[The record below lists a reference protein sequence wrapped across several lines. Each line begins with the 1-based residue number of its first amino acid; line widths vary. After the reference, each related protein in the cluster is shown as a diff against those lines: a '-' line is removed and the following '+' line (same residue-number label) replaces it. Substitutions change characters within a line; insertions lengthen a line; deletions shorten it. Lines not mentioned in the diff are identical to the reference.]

1 MTRPRADSIALTSWI
16 ALTIAACA
24 PPAEAPSRT
33 QAKGAIPKMKMA
45 TEIPSSVTTP
55 DEVDTSIGKI
65 EFFDGVPTQESVRT
79 LYENLDRMNG
89 VQAFLAGLPAA
100 STFALYD
107 GPKAIGADR
116 PNKIQIW
123 QKLMDSKTLLLTGNT
138 STLYSFTTLDLKAD
152 GATVIDLPPG
162 MLGAIDSAWF
172 RYVGDFGP
180 AGQDRGKGGKY
191 VVLPPGYEGEVPEDH
206 FVLRSPTYRNWIFL
220 RGSIAKGVD
229 AAAKNV
235 EDHLRVYPL
244 AEADNPPET
253 EFVTATGKEMN
264 TLPANDFSFFEQLNE
279 VVQYE
284 PLESLDPRTRGLFAA
299 IGIVKGQPFQPD
311 ERMKKLLTDA
321 VAIGNGTARAITF
334 YPRTPGNYIY
344 GEDSG
349 WLMAFANK
357 NTSFTYDGAY
367 DTEAATWFY
376 YNAIG
381 VTPAMAV
388 TRAGAGSDYGIV
400 ATDTKKRALDGA
412 KTYRLTLPPNVPVNN
427 FWAVT
432 IYDTQTRS
440 MLQTDEAYPTIGSQ
454 TQGIEKNADG
464 SFDVYFAP
472 RAPTSKESNW
482 LQTIPGKSWIA
493 VLRMY
498 GPEEAWIQKT
508 WRPSEIELVE

>member
-1 MTRPRADSIALTSWI
+1 MKTSKLMNMVLAGLLVSSLAATSWAQSPKLKMTTDI
-16 ALTIAACA
+16 
-24 PPAEAPSRT
+24 PAS
-33 QAKGAIPKMKMA
+33 I
-45 TEIPSSVTTP
+45 TTP
-55 DEVDTSIGKI
+55 DQVSTSIGTLK
-65 EFFDGVPTQESVRT
+65 FFDGVPTDETVKT
-79 LYENLDRMNG
+79 VYDNLDRMRG
-89 VQAFLAGLPAA
+89 VEAFLAGLPAA

-116 PNKIQIW
+116 ANKIQIW

-138 STLYSFTTLDLKAD
+138 STLYSFTTLDLKTD
-152 GATVIDLPPG
+152 GATVVELPPG

-180 AGQDRGKGGKY
+180 AGQDKGKGGKY
-191 VVLPPGYEGEVPEDH
+191 IVLPPEYKGTVPEGY
-206 FVLRSPTYRNWIFL
+206 FILKSPTYRNWIFL

-229 AAAKNV
+229 TAV
-235 EDHLRVYPL
+235 ENITANLRIYPL
-244 AEADNPPET
+244 SKAGNPPKT
-253 EFVTATGKEMN
+253 EFVKATGKVIN
-264 TLPANDFSFFEQLNE
+264 TIPANDFGFYEQLNE

-284 PLESLDPRTRGLFAA
+284 PIESLDPQTRGLFAA
-299 IGIVKGQPFQPD
+299 IGIVKGKPFNPD

-344 GEDSG
+344 GKDSG
-349 WLMAFANK
+349 WIMAFADK
-357 NTSFTYDGAY
+357 NPSFIYDGAY
-367 DTEAATWFY
+367 NTEAATWFY

-388 TRAGAGSDYGIV
+388 TRAGAGSDYGII
-400 ATDTKKRALDGA
+400 ATDKKKQALDGA
-412 KTYRLTLPPNVPVNN
+412 KTYKIRLPKDVPVKA

-440 MLQTDEAYPTIGSQ
+440 QLQTDQPYPTIGSQ
-454 TQGIEKNADG
+454 TKGIQKNADG

-472 RAPTSKESNW
+472 KAPKGKENNW

-498 GPEEAWIQKT
+498 APEEAWIDKT
-508 WRPSEIELVE
+508 WRPSEIELVK

>member
-1 MTRPRADSIALTSWI
+1 MTTKFLTALAIAGVV
-16 ALTIAACA
+16 AASTVTA
-24 PPAEAPSRT
+24 T
-33 QAKGAIPKMKMA
+33 QAPKMKM
-45 TEIPSSVTTP
+45 TTDIPVSITTA
-55 DEVDTSIGKI
+55 DKIDTSIGKL
-65 EFFDGVPTQESVRT
+65 EYFDGVPTPDTVQTV
-79 LYENLDRMNG
+79 YDNLDRMNG

-107 GPKAIGADR
+107 GPKAIGADS

-123 QKLMDSKTLLLTGNT
+123 QQLMDSKTLLLTGNT
-138 STLYSFTTLDLKAD
+138 STLYSFTTLDLKTD
-152 GATVIDLPPG
+152 GATVIELPPG

-180 AGQDRGKGGKY
+180 AGQDKGKGGKY
-191 VVLPPGYEGEVPEDH
+191 VVLPPGYKGKVPEGY
-206 FVLRSPTYRNWIFL
+206 FVLKSPTYRNWIFL

-229 AAAKNV
+229 AAVKNIASN
-235 EDHLRVYPL
+235 LRIYPL
-244 AEADNPPET
+244 ATADNPPKT
-253 EFVTATGKEMN
+253 EFVTATGKVIN
-264 TLPANDFSFFEQLNE
+264 TVPANDFNFYEQLNE

-284 PLESLDPRTRGLFAA
+284 PIESLDPQTRGLFAS
-299 IGIVKGQPFQPD
+299 IGIIKGQPFSPD
-311 ERMKKLLTDA
+311 ARMKKLLTDA

-344 GEDSG
+344 GKDSG
-349 WLMAFANK
+349 WLMAYANK

-367 DTEAATWFY
+367 NTEAATWFY

-388 TRAGAGSDYGIV
+388 TRAGAGSDYGII
-400 ATDTKKRALDGA
+400 ATDTKQQALDGA
-412 KTYRLTLPPNVPVNN
+412 KTYSLTLPKDVPVKA

-440 MLQTDEAYPTIGSQ
+440 QLQTDQPYPTIGSQ
-454 TQGIEKNADG
+454 TEGIQKNADG

-472 RAPTSKESNW
+472 KAPKGKENNW

-498 GPEEAWIQKT
+498 GPEEAWIKQT
-508 WRPSEIELVE
+508 WRPGEIKLVE